1 MIRCTQCGARKN
13 RATDPCIYCGA
24 GGKQKNRS
32 KSKALLL
39 SILIITLVATCV
51 LLLAGFIP
59 NDSSIEDLVDTWVS
73 AINEDDAARLAT
85 VFPEIYLDG
94 SNVVPDF
101 IAGYLDD
108 YRDALEEEY
117 GEDFHVSAEILSIE
131 SADDSSIDLL
141 AMIYEEADIEIKQSK
156 SLEIELTIKGS
167 GKTVTETV
175 IINIIKV
182 DGEWYFDI
190 LDSYF
195 L

>member
-1 MIRCTQCGARKN
+1 M
-13 RATDPCIYCGA
+13 
-24 GGKQKNRS
+24 
-32 KSKALLL
+32 
-39 SILIITLVATCV
+39 
-51 LLLAGFIP
+51 
-59 NDSSIEDLVDTWVS
+59 VS
-73 AINEDDAARLAT
+73 ATNEDDANRLAT

-94 SNVVPDF
+94 NNVVPNF